1 MTEDDKTDKDF
12 KKEVKEELN
21 KQRESVE
28 VFGKRLDVSYIINRR
43 GQLTPDLYEIGKQV
57 RQAFN
62 IVILKDRKNRTINN
76 LFYEDGIYRPGAR
89 DFCDRI
95 AEEIFK
101 GQATVN
107 LKNELWQ
114 HVKDQGWE
122 YYDKWLSE
130 GFIVLENGV
139 IDLSKLVNKSDP
151 LLPWDPKIHSLNKL
165 NVKYVPGATPHI
177 WLNHLNFVMPDS
189 TNQEAFKTFIGSFLD
204 VNSYA
209 HQKILVLYGV
219 EGAGKTITLKVVIGF
234 FGQENIA
241 FKTFQDLAE
250 NRFASADLFG
260 AIANINEE
268 LPQQTVSSLERLNRL
283 TGGYIDGEH
292 KGKDPFGFV
301 QNAKLAAACNDLP
314 QIDGDLTTI
323 RAFMSRLVIIVFT
336 RKIRETSQEVT
347 DYDKVILTEK
357 EGILNWILDGYLDY
371 VRGGKKI
378 PWNRTTDQTLKFYIA
393 NSDSVRYFGEK
404 ACQLDPNSFEF
415 KDDLYSAYLRFCRLI
430 GLKPLGS
437 DTFKKN
443 FPAKFKG
450 EILDELK
457 DRKGGRKGRKQARA
471 FVGIKLRPEEEW
483 EQDHEDEEEDEE
495 KGNNDKKPSS
505 ETFNPDGE
513 YTEKHNTPD
522 TQLGNQDNTGLTNE
536 NSSENGDASASKD
549 GVLGVSTFRGDTRL
563 HVEETKDGQPSI
575 DIDLL
580 KSKLKEHLE
589 THNGI
594 AALGSV
600 FSLLGEW
607 LNEKDGNRIH
617 EIIGKLK
624 DGHGF
629 KFDYV
634 TQNVSLVKEGSP

>member
-1 MTEDDKTDKDF
+1 M
-12 KKEVKEELN
+12 
-21 KQRESVE
+21 
-28 VFGKRLDVSYIINRR
+28 
-43 GQLTPDLYEIGKQV
+43 
-57 RQAFN
+57 
-62 IVILKDRKNRTINN
+62 
-76 LFYEDGIYRPGAR
+76 
-89 DFCDRI
+89 
-95 AEEIFK
+95 
-101 GQATVN
+101 
-107 LKNELWQ
+107 
-114 HVKDQGWE
+114 
-122 YYDKWLSE
+122 
-130 GFIVLENGV
+130 
-139 IDLSKLVNKSDP
+139 
-151 LLPWDPKIHSLNKL
+151 
-165 NVKYVPGATPHI
+165 
-177 WLNHLNFVMPDS
+177 
-189 TNQEAFKTFIGSFLD
+189 
-204 VNSYA
+204 
-209 HQKILVLYGV
+209 VLYGV
-219 EGAGKTITLKVVIGF
+219 EGAGKTITLKIIIGF
-234 FGQENIA
+234 FGQDNIA

-268 LPQQTVSSLERLNRL
+268 LPQQTVNSLERLNRL
-283 TGGYIDGEH
+283 TGGFIDGEH
-292 KGKDPFGFV
+292 KGRDPFGFV

-347 DYDKVILTEK
+347 DYEKVMLKEK

-404 ACQLDPNSFEF
+404 ACQLDPNSYEF

-430 GLKPLGS
+430 GLKPLGT

-450 EILDELK
+450 KILDELK

-471 FVGIKLRPEEEW
+471 FVGIKLGPEEEW
-483 EQDHEDEEEDEE
+483 EQDHEDEEEKEE
-495 KGNNDKKPSS
+495 KSDTDKKPL
-505 ETFNPDGE
+505 ETFNLDGE

-522 TQLGNQDNTGLTNE
+522 TQPENTDNTGLANE
-536 NSSENGDASASKD
+536 NSSENENTSVSKE
-549 GVLGVSTFRGDTRL
+549 GVLGVSTFQGDTKL
-563 HVEETKDGQPSI
+563 HVEETKNDQPSI

-589 THNGI
+589 AHNGI
-594 AALGSV
+594 AALGSI

-607 LNEKDGNRIH
+607 LNEEDGNIIH
-617 EIIGKLK
+617 EVIGKLN
-624 DGHGF
+624 DGHDF

-634 TQNVSLVKEGSP
+634 TQNVSLIKESSS